1 MLKCKVCNIRDTKC
15 PSDNIMSTQ
24 SWCVYVYV
32 LGGWGWGA
40 GDVEGALH
48 RKQHHLVGDY
58 EAVMSSALQQMV

>member
-1 MLKCKVCNIRDTKC
+1 
-15 PSDNIMSTQ
+15 MSTQ